1 MKERFAHGSKAL
13 YVSFSDLTIQTV
25 TVGDASIY
33 YPADSHVPT
42 LTYKVHTGSYCG
54 SCSYEFNAGEEDLF
68 NLDDE
73 LSAQEHLLPLVMA
86 DYEKY
91 CIFLKDK
98 KAKIER
104 VKKRIADLQA
114 AAKRD
119 QRKEKVNE

>member
-1 MKERFAHGSKAL
+1 MKERFAYSSKAL
-13 YVSFSDLTIQTV
+13 YVSVSDLNIQTV
-25 TVGDASIY
+25 TVGNASIY

-42 LTYKVHTGSYCG
+42 LTYKVHTVSYCG

-73 LSAQEHLLPLVMA
+73 LSAQERLLPLVVA

-98 KAKIER
+98 KDKIER
-104 VKKRIADLQA
+104 IKKRIADLRDE
-114 AAKRD
+114 AKRK
-119 QRKEKVNE
+119 QYKGKCNE